1 MKLLRR
7 CLVMLALM
15 FWQGGFMFYGGVV
28 VPVGSE
34 VLGSDTDQGWIT
46 RKVTDYLNVAGAVAL
61 TLWGWD
67 IAVARDPAPWRKR
80 LRGLV
85 WVFLAA
91 ALGVL
96 VWVHGRMD
104 SLLDPEALRI
114 LDRPHFRSLHRWYLG
129 TSTLQWAGSLLLLFW
144 TLQAWQSEDARGE
157 TPAGTFPA
165 GGA

>member
-1 MKLLRR
+1 MTMLRR
-7 CLVMLALM
+7 SLVLVALM

-46 RKVTDYLNVAGAVAL
+46 RKVTDYLNAAGAVAL
-61 TLWGWD
+61 AVWGWD
-67 IAVARDPAPWRKR
+67 VAVARDPSPWRRR

-85 WVFLAA
+85 WTVLAA

-96 VWVHGRMD
+96 FWVHGRMD
-104 SLLDPEALRI
+104 SLLDPEALRV

-129 TSTLQWAGSLLLLFW
+129 TSTLQSAASLLLLFW
-144 TLQAWQSEDARGE
+144 TLQAWRSEDARGG
-157 TPAGTFPA
+157 TPAGNGRA